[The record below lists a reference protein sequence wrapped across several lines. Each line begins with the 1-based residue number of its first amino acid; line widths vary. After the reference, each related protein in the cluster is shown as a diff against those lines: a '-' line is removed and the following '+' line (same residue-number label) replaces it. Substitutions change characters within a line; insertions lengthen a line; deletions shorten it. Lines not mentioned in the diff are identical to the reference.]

1 MNKSF
6 FVAGR
11 SDLQHNVLV
20 FGKRR
25 VIGNVTQVISNVGA
39 RKVIYIYIDSV
50 NIPAEIETFRWYFLQ
65 FKTLYIRSWAVIED
79 EISILSHGRLI
90 LSECR
95 WNIITSALYFSK
107 NVTYFTK
114 LFEYLADALTFCIYF
129 VVKIGGGGGVF
140 LQNYPYSTKYYN
152 LLLTR

>member
-25 VIGNVTQVISNVGA
+25 VIGNVTQVISTVSA

-50 NIPAEIETFRWYFLQ
+50 KIPAKIETFRWYFLQ
-65 FKTLYIRSWAVIED
+65 FKTLYIRGRAVIED
-79 EISILSHGRLI
+79 EISILSHNRLI
-90 LSECR
+90 LSECQQKS
-95 WNIITSALYFSK
+95 ITSALYFTWYK
-107 NVTYFTK
+107 
-114 LFEYLADALTFCIYF
+114 
-129 VVKIGGGGGVF
+129 
-140 LQNYPYSTKYYN
+140 
-152 LLLTR
+152 